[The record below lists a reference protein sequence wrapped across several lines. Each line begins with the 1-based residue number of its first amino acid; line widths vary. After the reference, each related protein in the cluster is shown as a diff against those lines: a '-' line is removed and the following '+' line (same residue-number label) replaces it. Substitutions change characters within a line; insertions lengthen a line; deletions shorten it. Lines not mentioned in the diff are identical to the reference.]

1 MKSLV
6 FKTVQSLRSPALEQ
20 KYSLSKCMY
29 MEFFSME
36 SGYMVCVKHIKT
48 WGNIHIQR
56 SKNLS
61 VLYRWVLPYT
71 MNVVCFCTCGITASV
86 PSFDLLCDYVVVA
99 VQSLSCVP
107 LFATPWT
114 AAHQALLFFTIS
126 QSLLRLMSSEMMMP
140 SKLSYPPLPP
150 SPSAFNLSQR
160 QFFFPMSWLFASDD
174 QSIGASASVLPMNI
188 QDWFTLELTGLIS
201 LLSKGLSRVFSSTT
215 IRKHQLFGT

>member
-1 MKSLV
+1 MYVHGILLYGIRAHGMC
-6 FKTVQSLRSPALEQ
+6 KT
-20 KYSLSKCMY
+20 
-29 MEFFSME
+29 
-36 SGYMVCVKHIKT
+36 IKT
-48 WGNIHIQR
+48 WGNIHIRR

-71 MNVVCFCTCGITASV
+71 MNVVCFCTCGISASV
-86 PSFDLLCDYVVVA
+86 PSFDLLCDYIVVA

-126 QSLLRLMSSEMMMP
+126 QSLFWLMSSELMMP

-160 QFFFPMSWLFASDD
+160 QFFFQWAGFSHQMTK
-174 QSIGASASVLPMNI
+174 V
-188 QDWFTLELTGLIS
+188 LELQ
-201 LLSKGLSRVFSSTT
+201 
-215 IRKHQLFGT
+215 HQSFQWIFRIDFL

>member
-48 WGNIHIQR
+48 WGNIHIRR

-61 VLYRWVLPYT
+61 VLSDGCCLILWI
-71 MNVVCFCTCGITASV
+71 VVCFCTCGISASV

-126 QSLLRLMSSEMMMP
+126 QSLFRLVSNELMMP
-140 SKLSYPPLPP
+140 SKLSYPPLPLLLLP
-150 SPSAFNLSQR
+150 SVSPSIR
-160 QFFFPMSWLFASDD
+160 FFFQWVGFSHQMTK
-174 QSIGASASVLPMNI
+174 V
-188 QDWFTLELTGLIS
+188 LELQ
-201 LLSKGLSRVFSSTT
+201 
-215 IRKHQLFGT
+215 HQSFQWIFRIDFL